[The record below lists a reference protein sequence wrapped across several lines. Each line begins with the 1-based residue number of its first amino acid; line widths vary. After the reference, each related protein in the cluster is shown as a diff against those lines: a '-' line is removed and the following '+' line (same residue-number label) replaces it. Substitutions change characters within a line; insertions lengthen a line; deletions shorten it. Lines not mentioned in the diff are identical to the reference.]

1 MIATAGGSVSE
12 PAVRLAQL
20 WVGALDA
27 LDPHRDDPA
36 WYPDVL
42 QLAQQLREEV
52 SGDESLFD
60 ALVANAVVLQQF
72 LLEVA
77 SRPGG
82 RYERSAIVSQ
92 AGRLLVPE
100 APADDPV
107 DGRPGLDLDQ
117 RRSQTAS
124 STLRTL
130 LEASPDAT
138 STSALSGSE

>member
-1 MIATAGGSVSE
+1 MIATVDGSASE

-20 WVGALDA
+20 WIGALEA

-42 QLAQQLREEV
+42 HLARQLREEIR
-52 SGDESLFD
+52 GDESLFD
-60 ALVANAVVLQQF
+60 ALVTNAVVLQQF

-82 RYERSAIVSQ
+82 RYDRSAIVSQ

-100 APADDPV
+100 APADDSV
-107 DGRPGLDLDQ
+107 NGRLGSGPG
-117 RRSQTAS
+117 R
-124 STLRTL
+124 
-130 LEASPDAT
+130 E
-138 STSALSGSE
+138 